1 MAKDFSGKSL
11 SDPGERPALNQ
22 RATDSGSN
30 TVRDPVCSQWV
41 TILRSW
47 PVSPVESLILLS
59 DEQHADLYDLTA
71 AIYRATA
78 GLVSACPAEG
88 NLTALGRLDAK
99 QRQLEALQ
107 KGIDAVRP
115 VLSSFENSLSDSQR
129 IRLATVI
136 NGSRPTPDLE
146 RSAAGRQDEIKR
158 GRSARY

>member
-1 MAKDFSGKSL
+1 MAKDFSRKSL
-11 SDPGERPALNQ
+11 SDPDERSRANQ
-22 RATDSGSN
+22 RATDGGAN

-47 PVSPVESLILLS
+47 PVSQIESLIPLS
-59 DEQHADLYDLTA
+59 DEQRAKLHDLTA

-78 GLVSACPAEG
+78 GLVGACPAEG

-107 KGIDAVRP
+107 KGIDAVRL
-115 VLSSFENSLSDSQR
+115 VLSSFENALSDSQR
-129 IRLATVI
+129 VRLATVI
-136 NGSRPTPDLE
+136 SGSRSTFNLE
-146 RSAAGRQDEIKR
+146 RSATGRWDDIKR